1 MIVFKG
7 VSHPALADIMGHM
20 TTRHYIAM
28 FDDGSYHFLNALFGW
43 GGVNATVDKN
53 GWADVRHVI
62 DYQAEGGVGDLL
74 EISAE
79 LVKIG
84 NKSMTVAYQMHNISR
99 GTIAATLESTSVYF
113 DLDARVA
120 IPITDEMKE
129 AARAFIK
136 P

>member
-1 MIVFKG
+1 
-7 VSHPALADIMGHM
+7 
-20 TTRHYIAM
+20 
-28 FDDGSYHFLNALFGW
+28 
-43 GGVNATVDKN
+43 
-53 GWADVRHVI
+53 
-62 DYQAEGGVGDLL
+62 
-74 EISAE
+74 
-79 LVKIG
+79 
-84 NKSMTVAYQMHNISR
+84 MTVAYQMHNISR